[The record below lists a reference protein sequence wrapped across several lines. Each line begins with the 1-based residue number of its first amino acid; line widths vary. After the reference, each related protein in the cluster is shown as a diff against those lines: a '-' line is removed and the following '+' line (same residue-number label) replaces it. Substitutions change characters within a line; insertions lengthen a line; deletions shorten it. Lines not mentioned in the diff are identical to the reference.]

1 MADPLAP
8 LLEGYAED
16 RLRLPVCED
25 CGRAHLYPRARCPH
39 CGGARL
45 AWREASGRGTLES
58 WTVVRRAPSP
68 DFAAEVPYT
77 IALVKLAEGP
87 QLMARVVDAEE
98 TALRLGLPLALRF
111 ATLPGSE
118 RRPVF
123 TPAGDAP

>member
-25 CGRAHLYPRARCPH
+25 CGRAHFYPRARCPH

-45 AWREASGRGTLES
+45 VWREATGRGTLAS
-58 WTVVRRAPSP
+58 WTVVHRAPSP

-77 IALVKLAEGP
+77 VALVKLAEGP
-87 QLMARVVDAEE
+87 QLMARVVEAKEAE
-98 TALRLGLPLALRF
+98 LCLGLPLTLRF
-111 ATLPGSE
+111 AMLPGGE

-123 TPAGDAP
+123 TPMDSPP

>member
-1 MADPLAP
+1 MANPLAP

-16 RLRLPVCED
+16 RLRLPSCED

-45 AWREASGRGTLES
+45 AWQEASGRGTLAS
-58 WTVVRRAPSP
+58 WTVVHRAPSP

-77 IALVKLAEGP
+77 IALVTLAEGP
-87 QLMARVVDAEE
+87 QMMARVVDAEE
-98 TALRLGLPLALRF
+98 AVLRLGLPLSLRF
-111 ATLPGSE
+111 ATLPGGE

-123 TPAGDAP
+123 TPTGDAA